1 MIGEVWSRYLVH
13 AADILLVSFLIYHL
27 LLLIQGTRAVQIAVG
42 IGVIAAITVLSQF
55 IGLPSLGWL
64 LQKFWFAGVIV
75 IAVVFQPELRSA
87 LARLGGR
94 TSAHFSI
101 HQEMYVVNEIVA
113 AVKEAS
119 RRRMGMLLAIEREV
133 GLREY
138 IESGTPL
145 NAEVTRELLLSIFQP
160 PGALHDGA
168 VIIQGN
174 KLAAAGSILPISQD
188 QLLSKFLGT
197 RHRAAIGI
205 TELSD
210 AWSVCVSEETGGVSF
225 ARDGKLQAVDAD
237 ELRQILLNVFRT
249 KEPQA
254 EARKR
259 NA

>member
-13 AADILLVSFLIYHL
+13 ATDVLLVSFLIYHL

-42 IGVIAAITVLSQF
+42 IGVIAAITVLAQF
-55 IGLPSLGWL
+55 TSLPSLSWL

-113 AVKEAS
+113 AVKEAA
-119 RRRMGMLLAIEREV
+119 RTQMGMLLAIEREV

-138 IESGTPL
+138 IESGTPI
-145 NAEVTRELLLSIFQP
+145 NGEVTRELLLSIFQP

-168 VIIQGN
+168 VVIQGN
-174 KLAAAGSILPISQD
+174 RLAAAGSILPISQD
-188 QLLSKFLGT
+188 PSLARYLGT
-197 RHRAAIGI
+197 RHRAAVGI

-210 AWSVCVSEETGGVSF
+210 AWAVCVSEETGNVSF
-225 ARDGKLQAVDAD
+225 ARDGKLSQVDPD
-237 ELRQILLNVFRT
+237 ELRQQLLNVFRT
-249 KEPQA
+249 KEPA
-254 EARKR
+254 PSPRERPA
-259 NA
+259 

>member
-13 AADILLVSFLIYHL
+13 ATDILLVSFLIYQL

-42 IGVIAAITVLSQF
+42 IGVIAAITVLAELA
-55 IGLPSLGWL
+55 GLPSLRWL

-119 RRRMGMLLAIEREV
+119 RRQMGMLLAIEREV

-138 IESGTPL
+138 IESGTL
-145 NAEVTRELLLSIFQP
+145 VNAEVTRELLLSIFQP

-168 VIIQGN
+168 VVIQGN
-174 KLAAAGSILPISQD
+174 RLASAGSILPISQD
-188 QLLSKFLGT
+188 PSLSKFLGT
-197 RHRAAIGI
+197 RHRAAVGI

-210 AWSVCVSEETGGVSF
+210 AWAVCVSEETGNVSF
-225 ARDGKLQAVDAD
+225 ARDGKLQPVDPD
-237 ELRQILLNVFRT
+237 ELRQHLLNVFRT
-249 KEPQA
+249 KEPHGLPA
-254 EARKR
+254 EGHA
-259 NA
+259 